1 MKILGIDPGLVQTG
15 FGIINIKNNQ
25 AALID
30 YGIIK
35 PKPKEQL
42 AQRLLTIF
50 QDVCQV
56 VEDYEPV
63 VVAIEDVFYGMLLL
77 LFNIMIY
84 EKLRK
89 VFFKSPSK
97 NESP

>member
-1 MKILGIDPGLVQTG
+1 MAILGAGFSSLLVA
-15 FGIINIKNNQ
+15 I
-25 AALID
+25 
-30 YGIIK
+30 
-35 PKPKEQL
+35 EE
-42 AQRLLTIF
+42 LLFFFCIPY
-50 QDVCQV
+50 VCV
-56 VEDYEPV
+56 FSYHVLESLYP
-63 VVAIEDVFYGMLLL
+63 IEDVFYGMLLL